1 MFFSLV
7 NSETPVVELDALSA
21 LLLGDGE
28 ELVHVSGEGV
38 LGGEEGGLGLEAVL
52 VGGVAHFDGLA
63 LGGQEPAEGK
73 GRSSLWGSDMGALI
87 SGWNMQTRESCY

>member
-63 LGGQEPAEGK
+63 LGGQEPADGERAFK
-73 GRSSLWGSDMGALI
+73 SLGLRYGGFNIGVEYA
-87 SGWNMQTRESCY
+87 N